1 MGAIRGSPGFGDM
14 AWAKGWLERAAAQN
28 NHDGELYL
36 SALLAATADPRV
48 RDPQRALELLQKA
61 FQDINDDPT
70 PFEIRA
76 AAQAAEGQFADA
88 VKSEQKAISRAHA
101 LRWDVSPLE
110 ARLTVYRSG
119 KPWYGELLDY

>member
-1 MGAIRGSPGFGDM
+1 MAQAGD
-14 AWAKGWLERAAAQN
+14 WLQRAAAQN

-36 SALLAATADPRV
+36 AALLAAAADPRR

-61 FQDINDDPT
+61 FQDVDDDPT

-88 VKSEQKAISRAHA
+88 ARSEKKAIRRAHA
-101 LRWDVSPLE
+101 LRWDVSPLA
-110 ARLTVYRSG
+110 ARLAAYQAG
-119 KPWYGELLDY
+119 KPWYGDLLDY